1 MLRIGQLAAQAG
13 VSPRA
18 LRYYEQQGLLEAE
31 RTASGQRV
39 YPAAAVEKVRFF
51 QLMYAAG
58 LTSDNIATLL
68 PCVES
73 GHTDAA
79 QREMLHAQRDRVR
92 ARRDKLQAALD
103 RLEGVIEVT
112 ASHP

>member
-31 RTASGQRV
+31 RTPSEQRT
-39 YPAAAVEKVRFF
+39 YPEAAVDTVRFF
-51 QLMYAAG
+51 QQMYAAG
-58 LTSDNIATLL
+58 LTSDNIATLM

-79 QREMLHAQRDRVR
+79 QREMLHRQHDRIR
-92 ARRDKLQAALD
+92 ERRDTLQAALE
-103 RLEGVIEVT
+103 RLEEIIKVT